1 MRAGIMQ
8 PYFLPYLGY
17 YRLIRQ
23 VDRYIFFD
31 TAQYIYHGWV
41 NRNRILKPGGADWQY
56 IQVPVKK
63 HAQTDAI
70 KDVLVDDTKPWRERI
85 FGQIA
90 HYKKRAPFYR
100 AAVAL
105 LREALAQDF
114 VSIADVDV
122 AMDRAV
128 CAYLGITTPM
138 ERFSE
143 MHLAIDP
150 PQAPD
155 EWALEIC
162 RALGGV
168 DEYWNAP
175 GGAAFFDPAKYEAAG
190 IKLHFL
196 DVPLPP
202 YQQMKGTFLPGLSV
216 LDAMMFCAPEE
227 IVAMLDA
234 DGMTQEET

>member
-1 MRAGIMQ
+1 MQ

-17 YRLIRQ
+17 YSLIKQ

-41 NRNRILKPGGADWQY
+41 NRNRILKPGGNDWQY

-70 KDVLVDDTKPWRERI
+70 RDVLIDNEKPWREKLL
-85 FGQIA
+85 GQIA

-100 AAVAL
+100 AVVAL
-105 LREALAQDF
+105 LRETLKQDF
-114 VSIADVDV
+114 ASIADLDV

-128 CAYLGITTPM
+128 CAYLGIDTPM
-138 ERFSE
+138 ERFSK
-143 MHLAIDP
+143 MHLVIDP

-155 EWALEIC
+155 EWALNIC
-162 RALGGV
+162 RALGDV

-175 GGAAFFDPAKYEAAG
+175 GGAAFFDVSKYQRAG
-190 IKLHFL
+190 IELRFQKTSLQ
-196 DVPLPP
+196 P
-202 YQQMKGTFLPGLSV
+202 YRQLGALSQPGLSS
-216 LDAMMFCAPEE
+216 LDAMMFHSPQKISE
-227 IVAMLDA
+227 MLDVYTFV
-234 DGMTQEET
+234 GEE